1 MGATHCCVFCH
12 HKMRPGKK
20 SRVFSCNENCEPDV
34 LLGRSLCNLQIQSF
48 IMMENEIHVKS
59 PKGKKKKKKKL
70 RWVTTVQRADQKS
83 LVLHYYITKLASS
96 QSIKVRRR
104 AQRKSTEDVQSQ
116 FEKEFIVL
124 PLTATPTNRTE
135 ALRAPGCTLPP
146 PLFFKTFLWDL
157 IF

>member
-59 PKGKKKKKKKL
+59 PKGKKKKKTPLGHNSPESGPKEPGSALLYYETCFFTVYKGQEKSSKKI
-70 RWVTTVQRADQKS
+70 
-83 LVLHYYITKLASS
+83 H
-96 QSIKVRRR
+96 RRC
-104 AQRKSTEDVQSQ
+104 AESV
-116 FEKEFIVL
+116 EKEFIVL